1 MMTAMF
7 STESYV
13 YKKLLHRE
21 LPINF
26 YLLIVETLFYAAS
39 VIENTNIEIT
49 FALMIT
55 MLSYN
60 IYNNNFSTMKENSL
74 EFRLLGVNTFVMLWG
89 GMVFTVSLFTETDNI
104 VSLIVASIP
113 CLLYKL
119 CSDFSR

>member
-1 MMTAMF
+1 MMTAIF

-39 VIENTNIEIT
+39 VVENTNIEIT
-49 FALMIT
+49 FALMII
-55 MLSYN
+55 MLAYN
-60 IYNNNFSTMKENSL
+60 IYKSNFSTMKESSL
-74 EFRLLGVNTFVMLWG
+74 EFRLLCVDTFILLWS
-89 GMVFTVSLFTETDNI
+89 GMVFTVALFTETENI
-104 VSLIVASIP
+104 ESLIVASIP

>member
-1 MMTAMF
+1 MTAMF

>member
-1 MMTAMF
+1 MTAMF

-74 EFRLLGVNTFVMLWG
+74 EFRLLCVNTFVMLWS